1 MERPQLIEPGVKSF
15 LSHTLSN
22 CRQIK
27 EKYYNRI
34 YNILGFILLVCV
46 IGAWLYYR
54 YKGKMS
60 PEEREE
66 RSRRQKEYILSKL
79 RLVNATHY
87 AQSKGIPMDGRGVSI
102 LSNSGSGGGG
112 GGSSGGGVSTGGLGM
127 GMLTNLP
134 RWVGP
139 DEQYYQ
145 TR

>member
-54 YKGKMS
+54 YKGKMT

-87 AQSKGIPMDGRGVSI
+87 AQSKGIPMDGRGVS
-102 LSNSGSGGGG
+102 SGV
-112 GGSSGGGVSTGGLGM
+112 VS
-127 GMLTNLP
+127 
-134 RWVGP
+134 
-139 DEQYYQ
+139 
-145 TR
+145 